1 MLSVTYII
9 SHFLTIVNKRRRF
22 GDMNVEKIKELM
34 EQKGIKK
41 GELAMAIGVSGAFV
55 TYILSG
61 FKTPSVP
68 VLKRMADYL
77 GVSADELI

>member
-1 MLSVTYII
+1 
-9 SHFLTIVNKRRRF
+9 
-22 GDMNVEKIKELM
+22 MNVERLKSIMKE
-34 EQKGIKK
+34 KGIKK
-41 GELAMAIGVSGAFV
+41 GELARAIGVSGAFV

-68 VLKRMADYL
+68 VLKRMADFL

>member
-1 MLSVTYII
+1 
-9 SHFLTIVNKRRRF
+9 
-22 GDMNVEKIKELM
+22 M